1 MPKTLHHRHKEKT
14 FVDEAVTWS
23 SMLWRSFIFLALLL
37 LLLYVGLH
45 WPG

>member
-1 MPKTLHHRHKEKT
+1 MNNHHEENTL
-14 FVDEAVTWS
+14 VDEAITWS
-23 SMLWRSFIFLALLL
+23 SMLWRSFIFVSLLL